1 MDASP
6 DNEEDSFDEM
16 QPEFFLH
23 DPEGESDEDT
33 LSTQDLERLYQQAL
47 RAGEM
52 LDAVEQQLPE
62 LADDSPLSPESKTSH
77 STARTDDGPA
87 VRSDVRPPQ
96 ILEAALF
103 VGGTTLTLK
112 RLSRLLGDQI
122 SEEFVEREI
131 QTLNSRYA
139 SQGRPYEIAFGEGG
153 YRMVL
158 RSEFDRIRNR
168 VFGLG
173 PKEVKLSLHLL
184 EMLAFVA
191 YRQPVTREEIEA
203 TGQKNSS
210 SLLNQLIRRELIS
223 IERTGTNRD
232 DVRYSTTGRFLEI
245 FGLRSIDELPH
256 PEDFS
261 FK

>member
-6 DNEEDSFDEM
+6 EDEEDSFAEM

-23 DPEGESDEDT
+23 NPEGESDEET

-52 LDAVEQQLPE
+52 LDAVEQQFPE
-62 LADDSPLSPESKTSH
+62 LANTTEPASASNSAP
-77 STARTDDGPA
+77 STASNGVEESIRPE
-87 VRSDVRPPQ
+87 VRPSQ

-103 VGGTTLTLK
+103 VGGTSLTLK
-112 RLSRLLGDQI
+112 RLSRLLGDHL
-122 SEEFVEREI
+122 SEEFVEQEI
-131 QTLNSRYA
+131 RTLNSHYA
-139 SQGRPYEIAFGEGG
+139 AQERPYEIAFGEGG

-158 RSEFDRIRNR
+158 RSGFDRIRNR

-173 PKEVKLSLHLL
+173 PKEVKLSQHLL
-184 EMLAFVA
+184 EILAFVA
-191 YRQPVTREEIEA
+191 YRQPVTREQIEA
-203 TGQKNSS
+203 TGRKNSGGM
-210 SLLNQLIRRELIS
+210 LNQLVRRGLIS
-223 IERTGTNRD
+223 LERTGTNRE
-232 DVRYSTTGRFLEI
+232 DVRYSTTARFLEI
-245 FGLRSIDELPH
+245 FGLRSIDDLPH